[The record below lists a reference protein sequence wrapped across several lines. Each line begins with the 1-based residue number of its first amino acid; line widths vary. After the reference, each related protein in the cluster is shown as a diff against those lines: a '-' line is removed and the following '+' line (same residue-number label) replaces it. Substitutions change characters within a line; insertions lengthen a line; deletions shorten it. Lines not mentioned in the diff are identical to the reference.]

1 MVDDQYMAQIA
12 AMQRQNDAAMKE
24 QMIKL
29 GLDPSEI
36 AAASTYDDPVL
47 AEIERDMLRGGKQF
61 HTRNRSGLKIYNYNL
76 DL

>member
-1 MVDDQYMAQIA
+1 
-12 AMQRQNDAAMKE
+12 MQRQNDAAMKE

-29 GLDPSEI
+29 GIDPSEI

-47 AEIERDMLRGGKQF
+47 AEIERDMLRGGKWS
-61 HTRNRSGLKIYNYNL
+61 HARSRTDSKTDFYL

>member
-12 AMQRQNDAAMKE
+12 PMQRQNDAAMRE

-29 GLDPSEI
+29 GLDPADM

-47 AEIERDMLRGGKQF
+47 AEIERDMLRGGK
-61 HTRNRSGLKIYNYNL
+61 
-76 DL
+76 